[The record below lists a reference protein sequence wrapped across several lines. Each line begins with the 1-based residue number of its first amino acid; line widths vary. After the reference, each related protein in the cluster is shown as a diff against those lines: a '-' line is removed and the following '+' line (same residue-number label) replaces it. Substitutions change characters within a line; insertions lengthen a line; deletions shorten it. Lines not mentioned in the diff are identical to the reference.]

1 MNAAQPA
8 IWKCLLTGGLA
19 GFVNGFFGAGGG
31 MIVVP
36 LLILLVKLADKN
48 AFSSAISII
57 LPLTI
62 VSLVIYAKNGALDV
76 KTALPYLLGGAGGGI
91 LAGLWFKKVSA
102 RFLHIALGL
111 LISDCRFGG
120 TSLRRALGVRDR
132 RRFASHGLADRRA
145 VHGAAHGTGRE
156 PSVLP
161 PDCCVFP
168 LLPRQK

>member
-76 KTALPYLLGGAGGGI
+76 KTALPYLLGGI

-111 LISDCRFGG
+111 LILFGG
-120 TSLRRALGVRDR
+120 ARLIL
-132 RRFASHGLADRRA
+132 
-145 VHGAAHGTGRE
+145 
-156 PSVLP
+156 
-161 PDCCVFP
+161 C
-168 LLPRQK
+168 